1 MARIFK
7 NWEDLRTDHEID
19 LTNHLIEAVSDLNLL
34 LHNTK
39 EYPCTHANK
48 DIVTITI
55 NGVPSNK
62 EEFQGFTFTKKV
74 VNYFPPALEP
84 DRSPEFYEKRIWDAS
99 LETVLREM
107 DEIVQQ
113 NGDQVVFASHSY
125 GSYMV
130 TAYAKKFPQKI
141 KGIIE
146 FGAVP
151 VTAYIALK
159 QFGKDYI
166 FGNGNLDRA
175 HLIKNADKI
184 F

>member
-1 MARIFK
+1 
-7 NWEDLRTDHEID
+7 
-19 LTNHLIEAVSDLNLL
+19 
-34 LHNTK
+34 
-39 EYPCTHANK
+39 
-48 DIVTITI
+48 
-55 NGVPSNK
+55 
-62 EEFQGFTFTKKV
+62 
-74 VNYFPPALEP
+74 
-84 DRSPEFYEKRIWDAS
+84 
-99 LETVLREM
+99 M

-146 FGAVP
+146 FGGVP